1 MSKGPG
7 RTQMAILA
15 ALAAKPLHWWS
26 RVGLQMAIW
35 GKHPDHALNSGH
47 ARVCYTSER
56 SYRTVWR
63 KNVAPVTDGRRNY
76 EQNFTRALAS
86 LKSRGLIEIDAWGN
100 ILLTDAGRALACKA
114 ETALSHGKPGAA

>member
-15 ALAAKPLHWWS
+15 ALAGKPLHWRS
-26 RVGLQMAIW
+26 RVGLQMAVW

-63 KNVAPVTDGRRNY
+63 KNVDGRRNC

-100 ILLTDAGRALACKA
+100 ILVTDAARAVACKA
-114 ETALSHGKPGAA
+114 LGQRAA